1 VSDLGQLLRKARTEK
16 NISLDQLQETTKI
29 RKRYLEAIEEG
40 KYDILPGTFY
50 VRAFI
55 KQYSEAVGLEPD
67 EVFRLYAHV
76 IPSADPEPTSEPIR
90 MARRSAVNP
99 PERVGKWASA
109 LLMIAFPILII
120 GVVYYYMYSNAESRD
135 NVLPNEPITD
145 SSAAEQ
151 QGGGTIGGGSDAPDA
166 EKPAESEPLPTP
178 PPEPEPEPNVTFV
191 DKFTISN
198 NSVERFEVRNAEK
211 VSIELKVVGTEAW
224 IGVTHA
230 DSKSKYL
237 HQGGMKQGDTYTQE
251 FDHNVYLNIGRANAV
266 QLTVNGVVVEMGTEP
281 NPRRFQFELV
291 QTQANAGAA
300 AGTTGTTGATGTT
313 TGASTG
319 N

>member
-1 VSDLGQLLRKARTEK
+1 MSDLGQLLRKARTEK

-67 EVFRLYAHV
+67 EVFRLYSHV
-76 IPSADPEPTSEPIR
+76 IPSADPEPATEPIR
-90 MARRSAVNP
+90 MARRNVVNP

-120 GVVYYYMYSNAESRD
+120 GVVYYYLYSNVESRN

-151 QGGGTIGGGSDAPDA
+151 GGAIGGAPTTD
-166 EKPAESEPLPTP
+166 EPAEPVDPTP
-178 PPEPEPEPNVTFV
+178 APTPEPEPAPEPNVVFV
-191 DKFTISN
+191 DKFNVSN
-198 NSVERFEVRNAEK
+198 NTVERFEVRDADK
-211 VSIELKVVGTEAW
+211 VAVELTVVGPEAW
-224 IGVTHA
+224 VGITHA
-230 DSKSKYL
+230 DTKSKYL
-237 HQGGMKQGDTYTQE
+237 YQGGLKQGDTYSAE
-251 FDHNVYLNIGRANAV
+251 YDHNVYLNIGRANAV
-266 QLTVNGVVVEMGTEP
+266 ELKVNGVVVEMGTEP
-281 NPRRFQFELV
+281 NPRKFQFEL
-291 QTQANAGAA
+291 AKAPA
-300 AGTTGTTGATGTT
+300 AGG
-313 TGASTG
+313 TG

>member
-16 NISLDQLQETTKI
+16 NLSLDQLQETTKI

-76 IPSADPEPTSEPIR
+76 IPSADPEPSTEPIR

-120 GVVYYYMYSNAESRD
+120 GVVYYYLYSNWESRG

-151 QGGGTIGGGSDAPDA
+151 GT
-166 EKPAESEPLPTP
+166 LPTEDVGTAE
-178 PPEPEPEPNVTFV
+178 PEPEPEPEPAPVPEPPKPDVAFV
-191 DKFTISN
+191 EKFQYS
-198 NSVERFEVRNAEK
+198 SHQVERFTVKNADK
-211 VSIELKVVGTEAW
+211 VSLEIKVVGSEAW
-224 IGVTHA
+224 VGVTHA

-237 HQGGMKQGDTYTQE
+237 HQGGMKQGDVYTGE
-251 FDHNVYLNIGRANAV
+251 FDHPVYLNIGRANAV
-266 QLTVNGVVVEMGTEP
+266 QLAVNGVPIDMGEEP
-281 NPRRFQFELV
+281 NPRKFQFELV
-291 QTQANAGAA
+291 PIPAAASTSGAA
-300 AGTTGTTGATGTT
+300 E
-313 TGASTG
+313 
-319 N
+319 

>member
-1 VSDLGQLLRKARTEK
+1 MSDLGQLLRKARTEK

-151 QGGGTIGGGSDAPDA
+151 QGGGTIENGGGTDAPGAD
-166 EKPAESEPLPTP
+166 KPAEPDPLPVT
-178 PPEPEPEPNVTFV
+178 PEPEPEPNVVFV

-211 VSIELKVVGTEAW
+211 VSIELKV
-224 IGVTHA
+224 
-230 DSKSKYL
+230 
-237 HQGGMKQGDTYTQE
+237 
-251 FDHNVYLNIGRANAV
+251 
-266 QLTVNGVVVEMGTEP
+266 
-281 NPRRFQFELV
+281 
-291 QTQANAGAA
+291 
-300 AGTTGTTGATGTT
+300 
-313 TGASTG
+313 
-319 N
+319 

>member
-1 VSDLGQLLRKARTEK
+1 MSDLGQLLRKARTEQ

-55 KQYSEAVGLEPD
+55 KQYSEAVGLDAD
-67 EVFRLYAHV
+67 EVFRLYAHI
-76 IPSADPEPTSEPIR
+76 IPSADPEPSTEPIR
-90 MARRSAVNP
+90 MARRRVVNP

-120 GVVYYYMYSNAESRD
+120 GVVYFYYLNNHPSSKD

-151 QGGGTIGGGSDAPDA
+151 QGGAIEGGGGADAPV
-166 EKPAESEPLPTP
+166 ETPTAPDPTPPP
-178 PPEPEPEPNVTFV
+178 PPEPEPDVVFV

-198 NSVERFEVRNAEK
+198 NSVERFEVRNADK
-211 VSIELKVVGTEAW
+211 VSIELKVVVGEAW

-237 HQGGMKQGDTYTQE
+237 HQGGMKAGDSYAEQ

-281 NPRRFQFELV
+281 NPRRFQFEL
-291 QTQANAGAA
+291 AGSEGNVESA
-300 AGTTGTTGATGTT
+300 TTG
-313 TGASTG
+313 
-319 N
+319 NE

>member
-1 VSDLGQLLRKARTEK
+1 MSDLGQLLRKARTEK

-40 KYDILPGTFY
+40 NYKILPGTFY

-55 KQYSEAVGLEPD
+55 KQYSEAVGLDPD

-76 IPSADPEPTSEPIR
+76 IPSADPEPSNEPIR
-90 MARRSAVNP
+90 MARRTAVNP

-120 GVVYYYMYSNAESRD
+120 GVIYYYLNMNMESRD

-151 QGGGTIGGGSDAPDA
+151 GATLGGADGSDEPSETPSEPDA
-166 EKPAESEPLPTP
+166 VETPLPP
-178 PPEPEPEPNVTFV
+178 PTEPEPDVTFV
-191 DKFTISN
+191 DKFTYSKN
-198 NSVERFEVRNAEK
+198 TVERFEVRNADKIKLEIK
-211 VSIELKVVGTEAW
+211 IVGPEAW
-224 IGVTHA
+224 IGITHA
-230 DSKSKYL
+230 DAKTKYL
-237 HQGGMKQGDTYTQE
+237 HQGGLKNGDTYSE
-251 FDHNVYLNIGRANAV
+251 EYDHNVYLNIGRANAV
-266 QLTVNGVVVEMGTEP
+266 ELTVNGVVVEMGTEP
-281 NPRRFQFELV
+281 NPRKFQFELA
-291 QTQANAGAA
+291 QSTSDA
-300 AGTTGTTGATGTT
+300 GATG
-313 TGASTG
+313 